1 MLKRVSSGKIDST
14 KNVLFFFFLQFQL
27 ITVLLLI
34 CDSYMRWRARFVSPE
49 LCVGVSIFWFHF
61 YQSFYFVQQ
70 NQHISQKIKSNV
82 FLNLGNKTVVYER
95 SPPWLATRKVF
106 MVQPVERWEMPSWER
121 NISEN
126 EIIQHTQ
133 ITI

>member
-1 MLKRVSSGKIDST
+1 M
-14 KNVLFFFFLQFQL
+14 
-27 ITVLLLI
+27 
-34 CDSYMRWRARFVSPE
+34 
-49 LCVGVSIFWFHF
+49 GVSIFWFHF

-82 FLNLGNKTVVYER
+82 FLNLGNKTFVYER
-95 SPPWLATRKVF
+95 SPPWLAIRKVF
-106 MVQPVERWEMPSWER
+106 LVQPVERWEMPSWER

>member
-1 MLKRVSSGKIDST
+1 MV
-14 KNVLFFFFLQFQL
+14 
-27 ITVLLLI
+27 
-34 CDSYMRWRARFVSPE
+34 
-49 LCVGVSIFWFHF
+49 VSIFWFHF

-106 MVQPVERWEMPSWER
+106 LIQPVERWEMPSWER